1 MSPMQGILTFR
12 LPLKYPFMQEPSA
25 AGGRESAII
34 FTERASSAAPPEY
47 SAIIFASANDTA
59 ENAVERVKENPIDSR
74 IILETLR
81 FPEPISSET
90 NRLVEIKIFPL
101 ASTIIKLN
109 MEVISVITPT
119 DAVPSLFEIMTLSKS
134 PRPCNINETIVSRM
148 VSFAILFVKIFNVY
162 PSFLSYIY
170 ENAEFSMSVIAILR
184 EIIYNINYTQNKYWR

>member
-1 MSPMQGILTFR
+1 MQDPR
-12 LPLKYPFMQEPSA
+12 A

-34 FTERASSAAPPEY
+34 LTERASSSVPPEY
-47 SAIIFASANDTA
+47 AEITFASAKETA
-59 ENAVERVKENPIDSR
+59 ENAVDSVKENPIDSL

-81 FPEPISSET
+81 VPEPISSET
-90 NRLVEIKIFPL
+90 KRLVEMKIFPL

-109 MEVISVITPT
+109 REVIRVITPT
-119 DAVPSLFEIMTLSKS
+119 EAVPSLFEIMTFSKS

-170 ENAEFSMSVIAILR
+170 ENAEFSMSFIAIFKKIR
-184 EIIYNINYTQNKYWR
+184 YNSNCANSVWR